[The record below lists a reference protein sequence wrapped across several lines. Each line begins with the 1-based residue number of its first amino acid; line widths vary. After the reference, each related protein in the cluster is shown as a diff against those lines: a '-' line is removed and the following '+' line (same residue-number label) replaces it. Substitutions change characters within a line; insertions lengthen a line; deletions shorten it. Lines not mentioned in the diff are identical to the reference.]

1 MLSHWLTEAGLSTE
15 ETAPALEGE
24 DRADICI
31 VGGGFCGLWTAI
43 RLKERDPS
51 IDIAIVEKDEC
62 GSGASGRNGGFVLSW
77 WAKFGSLCK
86 FCPSDEA
93 VRLVRASADAV
104 GEIGRFCADQ
114 GIDAHYRGDGWLWAA
129 SSEPQVGS
137 WSALVDTLERH
148 QLHPFELWEPETVKR
163 RSGTDR
169 HIAGVYEPTG
179 ASVQPALLAR
189 GLRRVALSK
198 GVRIYERTPLTR
210 LDRSRP
216 PRVVTPRGTLTAD
229 KVVIAMNAWATMF
242 PELRRTI
249 VVISSDIVATRPMP
263 ERLAASGWSDGM
275 CISDSRTLVNY
286 YRPTVD
292 GRVAFGTGGGRLSFG
307 NRADDR
313 FNGASPRARE
323 VEGYFRRIYPNFSDV
338 PIATSW
344 TGPIDRSLSG
354 LPFFGRLGGRD
365 DLLYGLGF
373 SGNGVGPT
381 SVGGRILAS
390 LALGDEGRVVRVRV
404 GTGGSGALPARA
416 GALCRR
422 AHGDRG
428 EPAQGAAGGPGPARP
443 APSRSSSRVSRPPA
457 SCRSRESTRRRR
469 RPEAE
474 ACSKG
479 RPRSLGR
486 FPPTTAFRS
495 AQPYGPRR
503 RAARGERW
511 CCYRAGPSSSR
522 STARPWATSGP
533 VASPFTHWTGGAR
546 AAPAGC

>member
-15 ETAPALEGE
+15 ETAPALEG
-24 DRADICI
+24 DGRADICI

-93 VRLVRASADAV
+93 VRLARASADAV

-169 HIAGVYEPTG
+169 HVAGVYEPTG

-307 NRADDR
+307 NRVDDR

-323 VEGYFRRIYPNFSDV
+323 VEAYFRRIYP
-338 PIATSW
+338 
-344 TGPIDRSLSG
+344 
-354 LPFFGRLGGRD
+354 
-365 DLLYGLGF
+365 
-373 SGNGVGPT
+373 
-381 SVGGRILAS
+381 
-390 LALGDEGRVVRVRV
+390 
-404 GTGGSGALPARA
+404 
-416 GALCRR
+416 
-422 AHGDRG
+422 
-428 EPAQGAAGGPGPARP
+428 
-443 APSRSSSRVSRPPA
+443 VSA
-457 SCRSRESTRRRR
+457 MCRSR
-469 RPEAE
+469 
-474 ACSKG
+474 
-479 RPRSLGR
+479 
-486 FPPTTAFRS
+486 
-495 AQPYGPRR
+495 
-503 RAARGERW
+503 
-511 CCYRAGPSSSR
+511 RAGPGR
-522 STARPWATSGP
+522 STAPSAGSPSSAASTAATTCSTASASPATAWGPPPSAAASSPRSPWARRTSGP
-533 VASPFTHWTGGAR
+533 SAGWCGRKWGSSRASRCAMS
-546 AAPAGC
+546 AGVW

>member
-1 MLSHWLTEAGLSTE
+1 MLSHWLTEAGLSAE

-51 IDIAIVEKDEC
+51 VDIAIVEKDEC

-93 VRLVRASADAV
+93 VRLARASADAV
-104 GEIGRFCADQ
+104 GEIGRFCVDQ

-307 NRADDR
+307 NRVDDR

-354 LPFFGRLGGRD
+354 LPFFGRLDGRD

-390 LALGDEGRVVRVRV
+390 LALGAKDEWSECGLVREEVGLFPREPVRYVGGRMVI
-404 GTGGSGALPARA
+404 AAN
-416 GALCRR
+416 RR
-422 AHGDRG
+422 KERLED
-428 EPAQGAAGGPGPARP
+428 QGQTPGPLT
-443 APSRSSSRVSRPPA
+443 V
-457 SCRSRESTRRRR
+457 
-469 RPEAE
+469 
-474 ACSKG
+474 K
-479 RPRSLGR
+479 L
-486 FPPTTAFRS
+486 
-495 AQPYGPRR
+495 
-503 RAARGERW
+503 
-511 CCYRAGPSSSR
+511 AGL
-522 STARPWATSGP
+522 
-533 VASPFTHWTGGAR
+533 
-546 AAPAGC
+546 APAGLVPVKGVDAPAAKA